1 MANRIL
7 DVLVLLVMVFREKHV
22 ENLSSTYCNAIGT
35 YAIFAP
41 KEKTIVSHKEPSV
54 KTQER
59 FSTPDEKLFEAIYNQ
74 HLQRVVSFAYGYLND
89 MEDARNTAHDVFIS
103 FWNSRD
109 NVTLKDNVLP
119 YLMSITRNK
128 CLNILKKNLS
138 ARKYSGRMLHA
149 KYDALNSM
157 ALESHSA
164 MKIYETELE
173 TLMNRAIEQM
183 KPKVKDTF
191 LQSRIKGLKNREI
204 ASAEGIA
211 ESTVE
216 ARIKSA
222 LLIMRKLLKDYL

>member
-7 DVLVLLVMVFREKHV
+7 AVLVILIMVFKKKHV
-22 ENLSSTYCNAIGT
+22 ENLSSTYCDTIGT
-35 YAIFAP
+35 YAIFAQ
-41 KEKTIVSHKEPSV
+41 KQETIVSHKEPSI
-54 KTQER
+54 KAQER

-74 HLQRVVSFAYGYLND
+74 NLQRIVSFAYGYLND
-89 MEDARNTAHDVFIS
+89 IEEARNTAHDVFIS
-103 FWNSRD
+103 FWNSRE
-109 NVTLKDNVLP
+109 NVNLKENVLP

-138 ARKYSGRMLHA
+138 ARKYSTRMLHA
-149 KYDALNSM
+149 KCDAINSL

-173 TLMNRAIEQM
+173 TLMNKAIEQM
-183 KPKVKDTF
+183 TPKVKDTF
-191 LQSRIKGLKNREI
+191 LQSRMKGLKNREI
-204 ASAEGIA
+204 ATAQGIA